1 MHLPR
6 TGSRKYCYRFRPDI
20 TFSCTTWWRQTVL
33 ARFPYFRPMRWP
45 WFFRE
50 QVQAKKPNPSYR
62 LKPNPFPN
70 IIYQNL
76 THYPIPCVIYQKS
89 KPNPLTHSPAV
100 FSDSNV
106 AAAAMLLPHLRPDI
120 WQRQIRRRKARTV
133 FTDDQLKGLETQFG
147 TQKYLSVPE
156 RMELAVS
163 LRLSETQV
171 KINHFFL
178 ARVNVVR
185 GYPDAFLLWK
195 TAQQGK
201 SICYLVRQAQVVL
214 FYSMGVNACDN

>member
-1 MHLPR
+1 M
-6 TGSRKYCYRFRPDI
+6 
-20 TFSCTTWWRQTVL
+20 
-33 ARFPYFRPMRWP
+33 
-45 WFFRE
+45 
-50 QVQAKKPNPSYR
+50 
-62 LKPNPFPN
+62 
-70 IIYQNL
+70 
-76 THYPIPCVIYQKS
+76 
-89 KPNPLTHSPAV
+89 

-171 KINHFFL
+171 KIKPFFL
-178 ARVNVVR
+178 ARMNVVSIH
-185 GYPDAFLLWK
+185 PDAFYFAK
-195 TAQQGK
+195 RHTKGK
-201 SICYLVRQAQVVL
+201 HMLYSWTGSVVL